1 MRQLVITNS
10 ITRRDS
16 KSIEKYMNEVSRY
29 ELLSPEQ
36 EVRLFQQFKAGDEA
50 AFHQIITANLRFV
63 ISVAKQYQNLGLT
76 LEDLINE
83 GNLGLIKAAKRF
95 DETKGFKF
103 ISYAVWWIRQ
113 SILQAV
119 GEKARKI
126 RVPINYQSTMIKVL
140 DARDKLLQTF
150 EREPSIEEIAQR
162 AELEEGI
169 VEKCLETNKKVR
181 SLDAPMEEGE
191 EATLKHFMED
201 DLIPKPDAQ
210 VAQVESMQKEVQMLL
225 EKLKPREAMVLSMY
239 FGIDRDRSMSLG
251 EIGDILGIGRER
263 VRQIRDKS
271 LRRLSSHI
279 RRQGLNITLN

>member
-50 AFHQIITANLRFV
+50 AFQQIITANLRFV

-83 GNLGLIKAAKRF
+83 GNLGLIKAARRF

-119 GEKARKI
+119 GEKARNI

-140 DARDKLLQTF
+140 DARDKLLQSY
-150 EREPSIEEIAQR
+150 EREPSIEEIAQL

-201 DLIPKPDAQ
+201 DLIPMPDTK

-225 EKLKPREAMVLSMY
+225 ERLKPREAMVLSMY

>member
-36 EVRLFQQFKAGDEA
+36 EVRLFQQYKQGSEDALR
-50 AFHQIITANLRFV
+50 QIITANLRFV

-83 GNLGLIKAAKRF
+83 GNLGLIKAAHRF

-119 GEKARKI
+119 GEKSRKI

-140 DARDKLLQTF
+140 DARDKLLQSH
-150 EREPSIEEIAQR
+150 EREPSTEEIAQL
-162 AELEEGI
+162 AELSEDI

-201 DLIPKPDAQ
+201 DMIPKPDTQ
-210 VAQVESMQKEVQMLL
+210 VAHFESMQKEVQMLL
-225 EKLKPREAMVLSMY
+225 SGLKPREALVLSMY

-251 EIGDILGIGRER
+251 EIGDVLGIGRER

-271 LRRLSSHI
+271 LRRLNARI
-279 RRQGLNITLN
+279 RREGLNISLN

>member
-36 EVRLFQQFKAGDEA
+36 EVRLFKQFKAGDEA
-50 AFHQIITANLRFV
+50 ALRQIITANLRFV

-140 DARDKLLQTF
+140 EARDKLLQSF
-150 EREPSIEEIAQR
+150 EREPNIAEIAKQ
-162 AELEEGI
+162 ADLSEDI
-169 VEKCLETNKKVR
+169 VEKCLETNMKVR

-191 EATLKHFMED
+191 EATLKHFMAD
-201 DLIPKPDAQ
+201 DKIPNPDTK
-210 VAQVESMQKEVQMLL
+210 VAHFESMKKEVQMLL
-225 EKLKPREAMVLSMY
+225 NSLKPREAMVLSMY

-271 LRRLSSHI
+271 LRRLNSHI
-279 RRQGLNITLN
+279 RREGLNIQLN

>member
-50 AFHQIITANLRFV
+50 AFQQIITANLRFV

-83 GNLGLIKAAKRF
+83 GNLGLIKAARRF

-119 GEKARKI
+119 GEKSRKI

-140 DARDKLLQTF
+140 DARDKLLQRF
-150 EREPSIEEIAQR
+150 EREPSIEEIAQQ
-162 AELEEGI
+162 AELEPDI
-169 VEKCLETNKKVR
+169 IEKCLETNKKVR

-201 DLIPKPDAQ
+201 DLIPKPDTQ
-210 VAQVESMQKEVQMLL
+210 VAHVESMQKEVQMLL
-225 EKLKPREAMVLSMY
+225 ERLKPREAMVLSMY